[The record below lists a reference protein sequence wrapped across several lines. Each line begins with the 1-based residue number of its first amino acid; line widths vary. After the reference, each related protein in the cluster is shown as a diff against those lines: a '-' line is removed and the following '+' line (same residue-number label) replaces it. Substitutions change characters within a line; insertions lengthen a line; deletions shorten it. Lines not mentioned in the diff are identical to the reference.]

1 MVEEYHI
8 RMKIANTHR
17 PKKSKMRNKAGSG
30 GFLELI
36 NLQSSVKTFLP
47 GFGNAWLKY
56 CAVVHLWG
64 GQVNILR
71 VILEN

>member
-1 MVEEYHI
+1 METAWPRVWDDGNE
-8 RMKIANTHR
+8 KD
-17 PKKSKMRNKAGSG
+17 SS
-30 GFLELI
+30 FLEGMLEEQFKV
-36 NLQSSVKTFLP
+36 QSSVKTFPP

-64 GQVNILR
+64 GQLNILR